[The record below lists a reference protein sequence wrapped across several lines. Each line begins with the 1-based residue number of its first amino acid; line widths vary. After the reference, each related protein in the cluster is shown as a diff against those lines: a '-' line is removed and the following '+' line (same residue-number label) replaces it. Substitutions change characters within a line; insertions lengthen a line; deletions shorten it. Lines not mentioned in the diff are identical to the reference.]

1 MKLAIKTTVLAAVAA
16 VAVAV
21 AMSATDAATIR
32 FTVIKAENQKPVR
45 NASVI
50 IHPVDKD
57 GRQQKGG
64 VELKTDAEGAAKVDG
79 IPYGRMRIQVI
90 APGLQT
96 YGEDYEI
103 KQAEQEFLIKMNR
116 PKDQMTIY
124 K

>member
-1 MKLAIKTTVLAAVAA
+1 MRLAIKTTVLAAVAA
-16 VAVAV
+16 VVLAVAT
-21 AMSATDAATIR
+21 SATDAASIR

-50 IHPVDKD
+50 IHPVSKD

-116 PKDQMTIY
+116 PKSQMTIY

>member
-1 MKLAIKTTVLAAVAA
+1 MRLAIKTTVLAAVAA
-16 VAVAV
+16 VVLAVAT
-21 AMSATDAATIR
+21 SATDAASIR

-50 IHPVDKD
+50 IHPVSKD

-96 YGEDYEI
+96 YGEDYDI

-116 PKDQMTIY
+116 PKSQMTIY